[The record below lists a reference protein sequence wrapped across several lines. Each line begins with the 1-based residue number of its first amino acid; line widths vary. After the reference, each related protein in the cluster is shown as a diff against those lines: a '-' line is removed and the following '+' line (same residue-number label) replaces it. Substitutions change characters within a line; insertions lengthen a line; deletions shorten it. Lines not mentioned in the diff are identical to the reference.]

1 MGIAPSLDAVARH
14 SPVRDLPPP
23 AKVSDA
29 FGEHEL
35 FVRASAVAFR
45 GLLTLIPFAMFV
57 LALAGALSLSSL
69 WTNDLAPNLAPH
81 VSAPVFQ
88 VIDSTV
94 QKALAGR
101 QLYWVTIG
109 FGLMLWE
116 SSAAVRAIMAAFD
129 AIYGVRRERTTRA
142 RLLVSAWLA
151 LAEVALVLA
160 TAAVLHGGPH
170 LVDGPLGAI
179 ARYLVAAA
187 LLWAAVSLLVRF
199 APAERPDLDWVSLG
213 STLVVVGWLVT
224 WSLYG
229 LYVTQ
234 IADLGSAFGAFAA
247 VIVLLTFL
255 QLSAIVLLTGTLI
268 DALVAEEVTGDR
280 RGK

>member
-14 SPVRDLPPP
+14 APVRALPRP
-23 AKVSDA
+23 ATVAEA

-88 VIDSTV
+88 IVDSTV

-116 SSAAVRAIMAAFD
+116 SSATVRAIMAAFD
-129 AIYGVRRERTTRA
+129 SIYRVRRERSGRA

-160 TAAVLHGGPH
+160 TAAGLHPGPP
-170 LVDGPLGAI
+170 VP
-179 ARYLVAAA
+179 AR
-187 LLWAAVSLLVRF
+187 
-199 APAERPDLDWVSLG
+199 PPRP
-213 STLVVVGWLVT
+213 
-224 WSLYG
+224 
-229 LYVTQ
+229 
-234 IADLGSAFGAFAA
+234 
-247 VIVLLTFL
+247 
-255 QLSAIVLLTGTLI
+255 
-268 DALVAEEVTGDR
+268 
-280 RGK
+280 